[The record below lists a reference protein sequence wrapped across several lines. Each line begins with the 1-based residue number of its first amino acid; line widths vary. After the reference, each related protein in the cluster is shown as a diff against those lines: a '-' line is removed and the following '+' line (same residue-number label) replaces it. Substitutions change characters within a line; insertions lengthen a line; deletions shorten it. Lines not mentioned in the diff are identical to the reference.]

1 MTWLVR
7 SSSYI
12 QYASIYCGLM
22 CVMLSLY
29 VILVVIMGAC
39 ISLAK
44 DKSSYARAQQD
55 HADVL
60 AEIFHADS
68 LLLQ

>member
-1 MTWLVR
+1 
-7 SSSYI
+7 
-12 QYASIYCGLM
+12 
-22 CVMLSLY
+22 MLSLY